1 MSMTRNELH
10 AGLKALA
17 ALAEAIRELKTVPSG
32 HLYTQVMGYL
42 DINAYESA
50 IRTLCNA
57 GVIRKSGDMLHW
69 NV

>member
-1 MSMTRNELH
+1 MTVHELN
-10 AGLKALA
+10 AGLQVLK
-17 ALAEAIRELKTVPSG
+17 ALAEAIRELKQVPSG
-32 HLYTQVMGYL
+32 NLYAQVMNYL

-57 GVIRKSGDMLHW
+57 GVIRKSGDILHW

>member
-1 MSMTRNELH
+1 MTTNELK
-10 AGLKALA
+10 AGFAALQ
-17 ALAEAIRELKTVPSG
+17 ALAEAVRELKQVPSG
-32 HLYTQVMGYL
+32 VLYAQVMKYFSIDG
-42 DINAYESA
+42 YESA

>member
-1 MSMTRNELH
+1 MTTNELK
-10 AGLKALA
+10 AGFAALQ
-17 ALAEAIRELKTVPSG
+17 ALAEAVRELKQVPSG
-32 HLYTQVMGYL
+32 ILYSRVMNYL

-57 GVIRKSGDMLHW
+57 GVIRKSGDLLHW